1 VDYALLRSW
10 LGLPSGEW
18 PPNHY
23 ALLGL
28 EVGQCDPAEVEAI
41 VLVRMDRLRMHQL
54 LHPELVTEG
63 MNRLA
68 QALICLTDPVARA
81 AHDAE
86 LRSPEAEPKPLAD
99 TYGMLPSTANPPL
112 PSPPEEPTPAA
123 EPLALPV
130 GDWQP
135 RTRRELFALL
145 AVMRRLLVAW
155 RRLKPALADPDEPL
169 ARPAAVLALLEAVAD
184 LRPLLDHLQSL
195 VASTGG
201 TGTLVME
208 MIRQR
213 FALPTFRTLSTEQRG
228 ALSLDWRRAEQS
240 FTHELNRL
248 RELVRTGRPPRR
260 GGHRTGKFFRWATR
274 TPEVLLLVLAIV
286 TVLVVTLRVRCEP

>member
-1 VDYALLRSW
+1 MNSELLRGW
-10 LGLPSGEW
+10 LGIEQPAW
-18 PPNHY
+18 PPDAHT
-23 ALLGL
+23 LLGIAPGEGDIARIEI
-28 EVGQCDPAEVEAI
+28 EVQKRIAT
-41 VLVRMDRLRMHQL
+41 LRCHQL
-54 LHPELVTEG
+54 SYPDEATEG

-86 LRSPEAEPKPLAD
+86 LRSPEAAPKPLAD